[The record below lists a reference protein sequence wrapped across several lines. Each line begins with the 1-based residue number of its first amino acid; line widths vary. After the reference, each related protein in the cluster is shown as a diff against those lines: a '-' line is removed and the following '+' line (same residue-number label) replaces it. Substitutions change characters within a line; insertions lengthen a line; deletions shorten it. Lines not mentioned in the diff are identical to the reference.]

1 MAKIKTLKDSK
12 NETIYPKTTS
22 EAVLGSDGQPI
33 IPQLEEKIK
42 DVHVDID
49 ATLTKENVAAD
60 AKATGDKI
68 QLLRDLIRNRPSTNT
83 LTDYFDYHRDGK
95 VYQTKLWKVGTNP
108 TPTGIKMLD
117 NEGLN
122 FAPSTDTVEEVDDYA
137 NIPLF
142 DWWHCNYVRE
152 ENGDVKIVAIEG
164 DDDYAETGSVDV
176 GAFGMSFYWNWDDSN
191 DEYTLVTISD
201 SPNEQYSLVP
211 WPECVN
217 ADGTINAYWCHS
229 AYPSVLAS
237 DGKLR
242 SQPNGKVSR
251 NQSYQ
256 NMIANYAKKG
266 AGYKGAGVSRNT
278 FQIVFNTIKGN
289 VKNSQKISVGLTNY
303 NLQYNA
309 AVERPEND
317 TYFPV
322 TSAQAANLEVGT
334 CVSVGYAGNN
344 NGALNKD
351 RGVSSIHAYADDV
364 QILRIEDMDDGNKAV
379 YLDVDKGFNTTKVA
393 LTDSLSS
400 PIILTTMHAH
410 TGETNRVIGK
420 HDGSAVSNTS
430 GKHPYRVQ
438 GTEYAIGGYIIASDT
453 VMEFQSD
460 SSKKVYVAK
469 NGVAHVTDTAKIRS
483 TYKEIGT
490 IPNYSGSDWW
500 IGDISVDAETGAWY
514 PSVSATSGAQGY
526 GDRCYSGSTSTSGTR
541 EYLQGGSLWNGS
553 NAGSSFLHCGNW
565 LGGAYWDFL
574 SAD

>member
-541 EYLQGGSLWNGS
+541 EYLQGGYLGS
-553 NAGSSFLHCGNW
+553 GSSAGSSCLDCGCW
-565 LGGAYWDFL
+565 LDWASWSFL